1 MMKIKDWLSEKVAR
15 WQQRKRERAGENVR
29 EKMLPDHKK
38 VLTVLCI
45 IFILYGLTL
54 LYPIGWM
61 LYNSVKT
68 KQEFLS
74 NPWPPAAQ
82 IQIGNYI
89 EIFSLFNLWEMFY
102 NSLTLSLGIPTF
114 SLFAT
119 ACVAYAVAKY
129 DFPFKRLLYF
139 TAVAV
144 MFIPTTG
151 SLPITFK
158 LINDMGLYDTWLG
171 MIIRTAG
178 GFGFNFLIL
187 HGVFS
192 GISKTY
198 AEAAKMDGAGNW
210 RIFIQIMMPQAK
222 ATLFAVWILGFIGQW
237 NDYNSAKLFYPTHE
251 TLAVGLKTISDLIA
265 TSRDYMQDY
274 PKLFAAVI
282 ITITPVVAIFI
293 ACQKYIIQLNMGGG
307 IKE

>member
-1 MMKIKDWLSEKVAR
+1 MSKITDLLSKWKDR
-15 WQQRKRERAGENVR
+15 RQQRHQEERVR
-29 EKMLPDHKK
+29 EKMVPDHKK
-38 VLTVLCI
+38 VLTGLCI
-45 IFILYGLTL
+45 VFVIYGITL
-54 LYPIGWM
+54 LYPISWM

-68 KQEFLS
+68 KQEFLN
-74 NPWPPAAQ
+74 NPWPPAAVLQ
-82 IQIGNYI
+82 INNYV
-89 EIFSLFNLWEMFY
+89 EVFSLFNLWEMLF

-129 DFPFKRLLYF
+129 DFPGKRILYF

-151 SLPITFK
+151 SLPVTFK
-158 LINDMGLYDTWLG
+158 LINDLRLYDTWLG

-187 HGVFS
+187 NGVFA
-192 GISKTY
+192 GVSKTY
-198 AEAAKMDGAGNW
+198 AEAAKIDGAGNW
-210 RIFIQIMMPQAK
+210 RIFLQIMVPQAK

-237 NDYNSAKLFYPTHE
+237 NDYNAAKLFYPTHE
-251 TLAVGLKTISDLIA
+251 TLAVGLKNISDLIA
-265 TSRDYMQDY
+265 SSKDYMQDY

-282 ITITPVVAIFI
+282 ITITPVVIIFI

>member
-1 MMKIKDWLSEKVAR
+1 MKITDWLSEKVDR
-15 WQQRKRERAGENVR
+15 WQQKKREQARENVK

-45 IFILYGLTL
+45 IFVFYGLTL

-68 KQEFLS
+68 KQEFLN

-82 IQIGNYI
+82 IQISNYI

-102 NSLTLSLGIPTF
+102 NSLALSLGIPTF

-129 DFPFKRLLYF
+129 DFPFKRVLYF

-158 LINDMGLYDTWLG
+158 LINDLQLYDTWVG

-178 GFGFNFLIL
+178 GFGFNFCTAFLW
-187 HGVFS
+187 
-192 GISKTY
+192 
-198 AEAAKMDGAGNW
+198 A
-210 RIFIQIMMPQAK
+210 
-222 ATLFAVWILGFIGQW
+222 
-237 NDYNSAKLFYPTHE
+237 
-251 TLAVGLKTISDLIA
+251 
-265 TSRDYMQDY
+265 Y
-274 PKLFAAVI
+274 PKRMRRRRRSTVPATGEFS
-282 ITITPVVAIFI
+282 
-293 ACQKYIIQLNMGGG
+293 CKS
-307 IKE
+307 